1 MHSKNRHPENP
12 CTFLIQADGVAA
24 LMPQA
29 RRLLELR
36 KHLAA
41 ALPQALADS
50 CSVANYKQGKVV
62 IYAINGA
69 VAAKLNLLRPSL
81 QQHLAKRGVEV
92 TGMDIRVQP
101 RQDCSQPLEKQSKIT
116 SEAFRNLQ
124 LLYEQLP
131 DSELKNAVGRL
142 VDHAPE

>member
-1 MHSKNRHPENP
+1 MRFVQVPEVR
-12 CTFLIQADGVAA
+12 LGQRAA
-24 LMPQA
+24 GT
-29 RRLLELR
+29 ELR

-41 ALPQALADS
+41 VLPQALADS

-69 VAAKLNLLRPSL
+69 VAAKLNLLRPAL
-81 QQHLAKRGVEV
+81 QQHLAKRGVEI

-101 RQDCSQPLEKQSKIT
+101 LKDRVQLLEKQSKIT
-116 SEAFRNLQ
+116 SEAIQKLR

-131 DSELKNAVGRL
+131 DSELKNVVGRL
-142 VDHAPE
+142 AGRAPE